1 MGNFVA
7 ISKEL
12 HKDKFW
18 RVPKNLKFAEGN
30 SVVPVFLTEIGR
42 AVNSF
47 PLVFVK
53 QEDNFIISALLGL
66 APGENLFLSNEGRW
80 LGNYIPALIRVYPF
94 RLLRTNDEQLALAI
108 DEDYISEKEGVPFF
122 REENPSNEIEQILKI
137 LIDVERGRVLTVDAC
152 KRLAELDLIEPW
164 NLKVKIESGERNIE
178 GIFRINENKLN
189 SLSDEDFLSL
199 RKIGALPL
207 IYGQLYSMGNLQ
219 ILANLAQIKYG
230 APKKDRQTKK
240 KQSAPSINDI
250 DIDELFKNLKFPEQ

>member
-66 APGENLFLSNEGRW
+66 ASGENLFLSNEGRW

-108 DEDYISEKEGVPFF
+108 DEDYISEKEGVPFL
-122 REENPSNEIEQILKI
+122 EKKI
-137 LIDVERGRVLTVDAC
+137 LLM
-152 KRLAELDLIEPW
+152 
-164 NLKVKIESGERNIE
+164 
-178 GIFRINENKLN
+178 KLN
-189 SLSDEDFLSL
+189 RF
-199 RKIGALPL
+199 
-207 IYGQLYSMGNLQ
+207 
-219 ILANLAQIKYG
+219 
-230 APKKDRQTKK
+230 
-240 KQSAPSINDI
+240 
-250 DIDELFKNLKFPEQ
+250 LKFL